1 MTWFIWLY
9 VVPALFILML
19 VLPAKNMV
27 SKNVLN
33 VLYIMALLPVINLL
47 ITIEVIY
54 SLCTLKDYT
63 PYTNDEEI
71 EQKLEELGKQINKL
85 FNKDK

>member
-27 SKNVLN
+27 SKNVLT
-33 VLYIMALLPVINLL
+33 ALFIVALFPIINLL
-47 ITIEVIY
+47 ITVGVIY
-54 SLCTLKDYT
+54 SLLLCTSII
-63 PYTNDEEI
+63 PI
-71 EQKLEELGKQINKL
+71 
-85 FNKDK
+85 F

>member
-9 VVPALFILML
+9 VVPALFLLML

-27 SKNVLN
+27 SENVLT
-33 VLYIMALLPVINLL
+33 ALFIVTFFPIINLL
-47 ITIEVIY
+47 IMIGVIY
-54 SLCTLKDYT
+54 SLFTIKDFT
-63 PYTNDEEI
+63 PYTNDAET
-71 EQKLEELGKQINKL
+71 EQKLEELGKQLNEL

>member
-9 VVPALFILML
+9 VVPALFISML
-19 VLPAKNMV
+19 ILPAKNML
-27 SKNVLN
+27 SKNVLT
-33 VLYIMALLPVINLL
+33 ALFVTALFPIVNLL
-47 ITIEVIY
+47 IMIGVIY
-54 SLCTLKDYT
+54 SLFTIKDFT

-71 EQKLEELGKQINKL
+71 EQKLEELGKQLNEL

>member
-19 VLPAKNMV
+19 ILPAKNMV
-27 SKNVLN
+27 SKNVLT
-33 VLYIMALLPVINLL
+33 ALFIVALFPIVNLL
-47 ITIEVIY
+47 IMIGVIY
-54 SLCTLKDYT
+54 SLCTIKDFT
-63 PYTNDEEI
+63 PYTNDAEI
-71 EQKLEELGKQINKL
+71 EQKLEELGKQLNEL

>member
-27 SKNVLN
+27 SENVLT
-33 VLYIMALLPVINLL
+33 ALFIIALFPVVNLL
-47 ITIEVIY
+47 IMIGVIY
-54 SLCTLKDYT
+54 SLCTIKDFT
-63 PYTNDEEI
+63 PYTNDAET
-71 EQKLEELGKQINKL
+71 EQKLEELGKQLNEL